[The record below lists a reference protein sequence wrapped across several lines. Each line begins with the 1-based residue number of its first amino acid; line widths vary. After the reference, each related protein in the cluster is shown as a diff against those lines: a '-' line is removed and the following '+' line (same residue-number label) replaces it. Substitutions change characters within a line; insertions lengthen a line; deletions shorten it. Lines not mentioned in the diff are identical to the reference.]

1 MSSPRRMGA
10 EQSEMR
16 ERLLDLAEKVLMQE
30 GYAAV
35 GVRRLA
41 READVTPALVHY
53 YFRTLDDLL
62 VALFRR
68 RAEGDFAR
76 QVEALKSADPLRTLW
91 EWWSRP
97 AQASMTVEFLAMAN
111 HREAV
116 RAELAVYAERHRAF
130 QAEALERIFAERGG
144 APHGMPAVSVVVL
157 LVAVSRSLA
166 VERAL
171 GVEAGHA
178 EILGLVERFIRESGT
193 DSRTAGGG

>member
-1 MSSPRRMGA
+1 MGA

-68 RAEGDFAR
+68 RADGDFAR
-76 QVEALKSADPLRTLW
+76 QVEALDSGDALRTLW
-91 EWWSRP
+91 ERWSRP
-97 AQASMTVEFLAMAN
+97 AEASMTVEFLAMAN

-116 RAELAVYAERHRAF
+116 RAELVAYAERHRTF
-130 QAEALERIFAERGG
+130 QAEALARIFAERGG
-144 APHGMPAVSVVVL
+144 APHGMPAVSAVVL

-178 EILGLVERFIRESGT
+178 EILALVERFIRESGA
-193 DSRTAGGG
+193 DSRAPDAD

>member
-1 MSSPRRMGA
+1 MGA
-10 EQSEMR
+10 EHSQMR
-16 ERLLDLAEKVLMQE
+16 DRLLDLAEKVLTQE

-68 RAEGDFAR
+68 RADADFAR
-76 QVEALKSADPLRTLW
+76 QVEALDSGDALRTLW

-97 AQASMTVEFLAMAN
+97 AEASMTVELLALAN

-116 RAELAVYAERHRAF
+116 RAELAAYAERHRVF

-144 APHGMPAVSVVVL
+144 SPYGMPAVSVVVL

-171 GVEAGHA
+171 GVEAGHDDVLA
-178 EILGLVERFIRESGT
+178 LVERFIRQSGT
-193 DSRTAGGG
+193 PTDQ